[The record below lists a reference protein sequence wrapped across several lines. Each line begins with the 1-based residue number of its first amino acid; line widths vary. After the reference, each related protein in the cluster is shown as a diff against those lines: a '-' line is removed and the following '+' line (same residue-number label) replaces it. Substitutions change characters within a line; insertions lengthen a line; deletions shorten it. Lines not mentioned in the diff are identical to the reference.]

1 MSDVTDERINTATIR
16 LAPTGP
22 EGDTDLSD
30 GVDTAGRVAVDGSA
44 TGEIDYG
51 GDRDWF
57 AVELEAGHTYRFD
70 LEGAPTG
77 AGTLSDP
84 YLRGIHDA
92 SGNLIGGTADN
103 NRGQGRN
110 ARGTFTADRSG
121 TYYVSAGAWGNR
133 EGTYKLTVTD
143 QTAVDAH
150 TEDADTTGTVA
161 VDGSATGEIDY
172 GGDRDWFAVEL
183 EAGHTYRFDL
193 EGASTGAGTL
203 SDPYLRGIHDASG
216 NLIGGTADNNRGQ
229 GRNARKTFTADRSGT
244 YYVSAGA
251 WGNREGTYKLTVTD
265 QTAVDAHTED
275 ADTTGTVAVDG
286 SATGEI
292 DYGGDRDW
300 FAVELEA
307 GHTYRFD
314 LEGASTGAGTLSDP
328 YLRGIHDASGNL
340 IGGTADNNRGQGRN
354 ARKTFT
360 ADRSG
365 TYYVSAGAWGNREGT
380 YKLTVTDVNVNVT
393 DVDEAPAFAEAR
405 YDFELAENADGSSA
419 RVALGTVSATDP
431 EGSSLTYSIVHG
443 NDADLFEIDAA
454 TGALSYKG
462 TGEDYESGTT
472 SHELTVR
479 TSDGGLHS
487 DVAVTVN
494 VTNVDEAPAFAETS
508 YAFALEENADGS
520 ETGVALG
527 TVSAADP
534 EGLAPTYSIVGGN
547 ESGLFEIDP
556 ATGALS
562 YTGTGEDHES
572 GTTRYALTVRASDDH
587 RHSDVRVTV
596 NVTDVDEE
604 PAFGATSYAF
614 ELAENA
620 EGGTNRVVLGT
631 VSATDPENSA
641 LTYSITG
648 GNGESLFGID
658 AATGEVYYTG
668 SGEDHESGTASH
680 ELTVRASD
688 DHRHSDVRVTVN
700 VTDVDEEPAF
710 ADQSY
715 AFDLEEN
722 ADGSETGVTLGTV
735 SAADPEGLA
744 PTYSIVGGNE
754 SGLFEIDPATGA
766 LSYTGTGEDHESGTT
781 RYALTVRASAGGQFS
796 DVRSRS
802 TSPT

>member
-150 TEDADTTGTVA
+150 TEDAATTGTVA

-216 NLIGGTADNNRGQ
+216 NLIGGTADNNRGE

-275 ADTTGTVAVDG
+275 AATTGTVAVDG

-340 IGGTADNNRGQGRN
+340 IGGTADNNRGEGRN

-487 DVAVTVN
+487 DVAVTV
-494 VTNVDEAPAFAETS
+494 TPTYEAPAFAETS

-534 EGLAPTYSIVGGN
+534 EGLAPTYSIVGGT
-547 ESGLFEIDP
+547 ES
-556 ATGALS
+556 
-562 YTGTGEDHES
+562 S
-572 GTTRYALTVRASDDH
+572 GSRT
-587 RHSDVRVTV
+587 
-596 NVTDVDEE
+596 
-604 PAFGATSYAF
+604 
-614 ELAENA
+614 
-620 EGGTNRVVLGT
+620 
-631 VSATDPENSA
+631 
-641 LTYSITG
+641 
-648 GNGESLFGID
+648 
-658 AATGEVYYTG
+658 
-668 SGEDHESGTASH
+668 
-680 ELTVRASD
+680 
-688 DHRHSDVRVTVN
+688 
-700 VTDVDEEPAF
+700 PAF
-710 ADQSY
+710 AGHDD
-715 AFDLEEN
+715 AFALEEN
-722 ADGSETGVTLGTV
+722 ADGSETGVRW
-735 SAADPEGLA
+735 A
-744 PTYSIVGGNE
+744 VGGGPR
-754 SGLFEIDPATGA
+754 GLGADVQHRGRHRIGAVRNRRGHGGAVLHRHGRGRVGDDELRADGACEHRRSVQRRGGHGQRHQRTRRRPSPRRATPSRWRRIDAATGA
-766 LSYTGTGEDHESGTT
+766 LSYADGSETGVAGWTPRAWRRLQHRHGVG
-781 RYALTVRASAGGQFS
+781 AVR
-796 DVRSRS
+796 
-802 TSPT
+802 TPSPTLGARTYSI

>member
-216 NLIGGTADNNRGQ
+216 NLIGGTADNNRGE

-275 ADTTGTVAVDG
+275 ADTTGTVTVDG

-340 IGGTADNNRGQGRN
+340 IGGTADNNRGEGRN

-479 TSDGGLHS
+479 TSAGGLHN

-520 ETGVALG
+520 ETGG
-527 TVSAADP
+527 SA
-534 EGLAPTYSIVGGN
+534 GHGVGGGPR
-547 ESGLFEIDP
+547 GLGADVQHRGRQRVGAVRDRPRDRRAVVHGHGRGPRVGDHALRADGAGERRPP
-556 ATGALS
+556 AQRRARHRQRHRRGRGAGLRRD
-562 YTGTGEDHES
+562 EL
-572 GTTRYALTVRASDDH
+572 RVRAGGERRGRH
-587 RHSDVRVTV
+587 EPGGARHSV
-596 NVTDVDEE
+596 
-604 PAFGATSYAF
+604 
-614 ELAENA
+614 
-620 EGGTNRVVLGT
+620 
-631 VSATDPENSA
+631 
-641 LTYSITG
+641 
-648 GNGESLFGID
+648 GNGPRELGANLQHHGRQRGESFRNRRGDGRGL
-658 AATGEVYYTG
+658 
-668 SGEDHESGTASH
+668 
-680 ELTVRASD
+680 L
-688 DHRHSDVRVTVN
+688 HRFRRG
-700 VTDVDEEPAF
+700 P
-710 ADQSY
+710 
-715 AFDLEEN
+715 
-722 ADGSETGVTLGTV
+722 
-735 SAADPEGLA
+735 
-744 PTYSIVGGNE
+744 
-754 SGLFEIDPATGA
+754 
-766 LSYTGTGEDHESGTT
+766 
-781 RYALTVRASAGGQFS
+781 
-796 DVRSRS
+796 
-802 TSPT
+802 